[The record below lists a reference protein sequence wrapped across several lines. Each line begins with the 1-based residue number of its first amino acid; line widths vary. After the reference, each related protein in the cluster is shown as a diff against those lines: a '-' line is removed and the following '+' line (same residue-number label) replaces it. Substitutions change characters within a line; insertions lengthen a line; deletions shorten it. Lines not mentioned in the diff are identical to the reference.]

1 MATLRGPEGQV
12 SLLCLSPDG
21 QHVAV
26 ASHDR
31 VIRLFDLATREQTTA
46 FPPLRRPCTALSFLS
61 DASHLASVSQE
72 NSVQLWDLESGTPR
86 AALWGQ
92 AGESFVGIAL
102 LASGD
107 HLVVA
112 LADGR
117 IRVWG
122 PGA

>member
-1 MATLRGPEGQV
+1 MRGPEAQV

-26 ASHDR
+26 AGHDR
-31 VIRLFDLATREQTTA
+31 VIRIYDLTTREQTVA
-46 FPPLRRPCTALSFLS
+46 FPPLRRTCTALSFLS

-72 NSVQLWDLESGTPR
+72 NSVQLWDIESGTPR

-92 AGESFVGIAL
+92 AGESFVGVAL
-102 LASGD
+102 LTSGD

>member
-1 MATLRGPEGQV
+1 M

-21 QHVAV
+21 QHVA
-26 ASHDR
+26 AAGHDR
-31 VIRLFDLATREQTTA
+31 AIRLFDLASREQTVV
-46 FPPLRRPCTALSFLS
+46 FRSLRRPVTSLTFLG
-61 DASHLASVSQE
+61 DAGHLASVSQE
-72 NSVQLWDLESGTPR
+72 NSVQLWDLEEGAAG

-92 AGESFVGIAL
+92 AGDSFVGIGL

-107 HLVVA
+107 QLAVA

-122 PGA
+122 M